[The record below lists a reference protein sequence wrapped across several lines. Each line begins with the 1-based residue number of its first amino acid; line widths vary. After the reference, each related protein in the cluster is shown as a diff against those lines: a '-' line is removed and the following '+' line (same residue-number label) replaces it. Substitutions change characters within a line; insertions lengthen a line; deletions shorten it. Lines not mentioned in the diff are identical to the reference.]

1 MMWQYIL
8 KRLILFIPTI
18 FLVSVVTFFLS
29 KMAPGDPVA
38 EHFRDGYTEV
48 DYQLEA
54 KRRGLDKPSF
64 YFSIQTAAYPDTL
77 FKILNPEKRKTVEYL
92 IGQYGN
98 AETVQSYYK
107 SVIEFKKIAMQVDT
121 PAAFKNFV
129 HKEAQSL
136 FFLKSEKEILEK
148 QKVIRQS
155 LTKNPNESLI
165 TVLENMEATNAQMKN
180 SKSLSRHYIPKFN
193 WHGFNNQYHHW
204 ISNFLMGDFG
214 TTDKTGR
221 AVSERIKISVFYT
234 FIINIVAVLLAFGI
248 AIPLGVKAATKEGE
262 RFDKIT
268 TLILYGFYSLPSF
281 WVATLVILFFCSPEY
296 GMNIFP
302 SIGIGGDAGNQS
314 IFAVFWDR
322 AYHLML
328 PILCVTYPALAFIY
342 RQMRGSMVQELKRNY
357 VRTARSKGLSEGQ
370 VVWGHAFKN
379 ALFPI
384 ITMIASVV
392 PALISGSVVI
402 EVVFNIPGMG
412 NLMVSSIREQNWLIV
427 YTIMMMG
434 TFFTILGILVADLL
448 YAWSDPRVR
457 Y

>member
-1 MMWQYIL
+1 MWQYLL

-38 EHFRDGYTEV
+38 AHFKDGYTEL
-48 DYQLEA
+48 DYELEA
-54 KRRGLDKPSF
+54 NRRGLNKPSF

-92 IGQYGN
+92 IGQNGN
-98 AETVQSYYK
+98 SETVQAYYK
-107 SVIEFKKIAMQVDT
+107 SLIHFRKLAMQVDT
-121 PAAFKNFV
+121 PAAFSNFLE
-129 HKEAQSL
+129 KQSKAI
-136 FFLKSEKEILEK
+136 FFARSEKEILEQ
-148 QKVIRQS
+148 QKIIGQRLEENSNAS
-155 LTKNPNESLI
+155 LLTGLKK
-165 TVLENMEATNAQMKN
+165 MELAHDQMKN
-180 SKSLSRHYIPKFN
+180 SKTLSRHYIPNFT

-204 ISNFLMGDFG
+204 ISNFLIGDFG

-221 AVSERIKISVFYT
+221 AVSERIKTSVFYT
-234 FIINIVAVLLAFGI
+234 FMINIVAVFLAFGI

-268 TLILYGFYSLPSF
+268 TILLYGFYSLPSF
-281 WVATLVILFFCSPEY
+281 WVATLLILFFCSPEY

-302 SIGIGGDAGNQS
+302 SIGIGGDATNRS
-314 IFAVFWDR
+314 FFAVFSDR

-328 PILCVTYPALAFIY
+328 PIFCVTYPSLAFIY
-342 RQMRGSMVQELKRNY
+342 RQMRGSMVQELKKNY
-357 VRTARSKGLSEGQ
+357 VRTARSKGLPERQ
-370 VVWGHAFKN
+370 VIWGHAFKN

-392 PALISGSVVI
+392 PALITGAVVI

-412 NLMVSSIREQNWLIV
+412 KLMVDSISEQNWLIV

-434 TFFTILGILVADLL
+434 TFFTILGILIADLL
-448 YAWSDPRVR
+448 YAWLDPRIR
-457 Y
+457 F